1 VDFLALAADP
11 QEGPEVVREYQQTNG
26 YPWTFVFGDRQVLE
40 RYNMTSTAAKF
51 GVDRQGII
59 VYRGGHSEEDA
70 STWERVFEDLVRR

>member
-1 VDFLALAADP
+1 
-11 QEGPEVVREYQQTNG
+11 
-26 YPWTFVFGDRQVLE
+26 
-40 RYNMTSTAAKF
+40 MTSTAAKF